1 MKKLVKI
8 VLTILLFG
16 IIRHN
21 IDMFILT
28 SIIVF
33 ILCYIGIGKM
43 MGD

>member
-1 MKKLVKI
+1 MKTLVKI
-8 VLTILLFG
+8 VLSILLFG

-21 IDMFILT
+21 IYLFPIT

-33 ILCYIGIGKM
+33 ILCYIIIGKM

>member
-1 MKKLVKI
+1 MKTLVKI

-21 IDMFILT
+21 IDMLLLT

>member
-1 MKKLVKI
+1 MKTLVKI
-8 VLTILLFG
+8 VLSILLFG

-21 IDMFILT
+21 IYLFPIT

-33 ILCYIGIGKM
+33 ILCYIGIGKI